1 MLTDQVGDSVYIR
14 GAMNGFYKVAKTD
27 PRYLT
32 KMPAMGIIIRK
43 WDYTSAL
50 VQLYGEI
57 KGLYTGLTP
66 GKRYFV
72 GLDGRP
78 SLPEDFSSMT
88 PGERWRIQT
97 LGVSLDVGVLL
108 LEPSNDIITRVGQ
121 EL

>member
-1 MLTDQVGDSVYIR
+1 MLTDQVGDSVFIR
-14 GAMNGFYKVAKTD
+14 GAMNGFYKVARTD
-27 PRYLT
+27 PKYLT
-32 KMPAMGIIIRK
+32 KMPAIGIIIRK

-57 KGLYTGLTP
+57 KGLYTGLSP

-78 SLPEDFSSMT
+78 ALPEDFEEMD

-108 LEPSNDIITRVGQ
+108 LEPSNDLITRVG
-121 EL
+121 